1 MVMICSEH
9 SRHVTRV
16 RHVASR
22 GVCSDKGGESRQRGS
37 GPRLIVHH
45 QLGPVETDNCAVTV
59 LESRFASV
67 NEIKE
72 RTQILIVLPD
82 LRTL

>member
-9 SRHVTRV
+9 SGHVTRV
-16 RHVASR
+16 THVASR

-45 QLGPVETDNCAVTV
+45 QLGPIKTDNCAVTV

-67 NEIKE
+67 NEI
-72 RTQILIVLPD
+72 
-82 LRTL
+82 